1 MLFSE
6 RYNDLIEFGNGE
18 SKDHICGEIEY
29 SVKEKIA
36 AVMYDFAEP
45 TIVRPN
51 RYDSYEVRTTALH
64 IAVETF
70 CYTKGTPYIS
80 LTHNVF
86 DGPAYNPLAAA
97 FTPFLFDVIE
107 LQYEELSDGEKPDFQ
122 TAINNV
128 FSINNIPWLL
138 HDGRMVKVDSP
149 QFEQDLKQKALAQM
163 HELIDAAPL
172 FQSAYDELIKAIE
185 FFEKGDYAEAISNA
199 GKSYESVMKVVLQ
212 LDRGNAD
219 KLTKG
224 IVVCDCLNL
233 PESMTSEG
241 FREKVLMSLPYIRNN
256 STASHGAGR
265 STVEISKNMA
275 NLAIN
280 LASALNSYLID
291 VFKAQA

>member
-45 TIVRPN
+45 TIIRPN
-51 RYDSYEVRTTALH
+51 RYDSYEERTTALH
-64 IAVETF
+64 LAVQAF
-70 CYTKGTPYIS
+70 NDAKGVPYIS

-86 DGPAYNPLAAA
+86 DGPAYNPLASA

-107 LQYEELSDGEKPDFQ
+107 LQYKELSNGEKTEYQ
-122 TAINNV
+122 SEINSV
-128 FSINNIPWLL
+128 FDSNNISWLL
-138 HDGRMVKVDSP
+138 HDGRMVKVDSQ

-163 HELIDAAPL
+163 HELTDAAPV

-185 FFEKGDYAEAISNA
+185 FFQKGNYAEAISNA

-212 LDRGNAD
+212 VDRGNAD
-219 KLTKG
+219 KLTKD
-224 IVVCDCLNL
+224 IVGRGCLNL

-265 STVEISKNMA
+265 SATEISKNIA

-291 VFKAQA
+291 VFKEQV

>member
-18 SKDHICGEIEY
+18 SKDHICGKIEY

-45 TIVRPN
+45 TIIRPN
-51 RYDSYEVRTTALH
+51 RYDSYEERTTALH
-64 IAVETF
+64 LAVQAF
-70 CYTKGTPYIS
+70 NDVKGVPYIS

-86 DGPAYNPLAAA
+86 DGPAYNPLASA

-107 LQYEELSDGEKPDFQ
+107 LQYKELSNGEKNEFQ
-122 TAINNV
+122 SEINSV
-128 FSINNIPWLL
+128 FDSNNISWLL
-138 HDGRMVKVDSP
+138 HDGRMVKVDSQ

-163 HELIDAAPL
+163 HELTDTAPV

-185 FFEKGDYAEAISNA
+185 FFQKGNYAEAISNA

-212 LDRGNAD
+212 VDRGNAD
-219 KLTKG
+219 KLTKD
-224 IVVCDCLNL
+224 IVGRGYLSL
-233 PESMTSEG
+233 PESMASEG

-265 STVEISKNMA
+265 SMAEISKNMA

-291 VFKAQA
+291 VFKEQV

>member
-18 SKDHICGEIEY
+18 AKDHICGEIEY

-36 AVMYDFAEP
+36 AVMNDFAEP
-45 TIVRPN
+45 TIIRPN

-64 IAVETF
+64 IAIENF
-70 CYTKGTPYIS
+70 CDAKGAPYIS

-86 DGPAYNPLAAA
+86 DGPAHNPLAAA

-128 FSINNIPWLL
+128 FSSNNIPWLL
-138 HDGRMVKVDSP
+138 HDGRMVKVDSQ
-149 QFEQDLKQKALAQM
+149 QFEQNLKQKALSQM
-163 HELIDAAPL
+163 HELMDAAPL

-224 IVVCDCLNL
+224 IVDRDCLNL

-275 NLAIN
+275 SLAIN

-291 VFKAQA
+291 VFKEQV

>member
-6 RYNDLIEFGNGE
+6 RYSNLIEVGNGE

-29 SVKEKIA
+29 FVKEKIA
-36 AVMYDFAEP
+36 DVMYHFAEP
-45 TIVRPN
+45 TIIRPN
-51 RYDSYEVRTTALH
+51 RYDSYEVNTTALH
-64 IAVETF
+64 IAVENF
-70 CYTKGTPYIS
+70 CDAKGVPYIS

-86 DGPAYNPLAAA
+86 DDPAYDPLATA

-107 LQYEELSDGEKPDFQ
+107 LQHEELSDGEKSDFQ
-122 TAINNV
+122 TAINSV
-128 FSINNIPWLL
+128 FSSNNIPWLL
-138 HDGRMVKVDSP
+138 HGGRMVKVDSQ

-163 HELIDAAPL
+163 HELTDAAPL

-185 FFEKGDYAEAISNA
+185 FFQKGDYAEAISNA

-212 LDRGNAD
+212 VDRGNAD

-224 IVVCDCLNL
+224 IIDGDFLNL
-233 PESMTSEG
+233 PESMTGEG
-241 FREKVLMSLPYIRNN
+241 FKEKVLMSLPYIRNN
-256 STASHGAGR
+256 STASHGAGMNAI
-265 STVEISKNMA
+265 EISKNMA

-291 VFKAQA
+291 VFREQV